1 MKATGRTLAVIGV
14 CGLGLLLLWIAVTAS
29 PGAVNGPSGRLQVV
43 ATFFP
48 LYDFARNIG
57 GDRVT
62 VSLLVPQGAELHDW
76 EPTPGAIRRA
86 DAAAVLIY
94 NGVGL
99 EPWIDQVKQAL
110 RPGIRFVDTSEGL
123 ELLALEEGENDPHLW
138 LDPVNAKH
146 QVSQIRD
153 ALATTDPTNK
163 DLYQANAEAYL
174 ARLDALHNEIQSSLA
189 KCSRK
194 EFISFHESFSY
205 FAKRYGLSQLY
216 LLGGGEE
223 EPSPQDMARV
233 IETAKEKG
241 IQVVYSEPLRDPRL
255 AEVVADQLS
264 GGTILVLDPLEE
276 VSQDEIQAG
285 KEYLGSMQQNL
296 RNLMKGLDCRP

>member
-1 MKATGRTLAVIGV
+1 
-14 CGLGLLLLWIAVTAS
+14 
-29 PGAVNGPSGRLQVV
+29 V

-205 FAKRYGLSQLY
+205 FAKRYG
-216 LLGGGEE
+216 
-223 EPSPQDMARV
+223 RV

-255 AEVVADQLS
+255 AEVVADQLP